1 VGKAVTT
8 VILALVASYVV
19 LAVLTLAMLVYSR
32 AHWISKAAVIVL
44 VSAFYPVSYFSFM
57 ALLGWPTAQSLPER
71 FRLVSAQV
79 YEPDERS
86 GRQGAI
92 YLWVASLSESAGR
105 VTPRAFEVS
114 YSEGLHQKVESAK
127 KSLEQGAPQMGEVKE
142 EESTG
147 LIPLKITDLSRTA
160 AVATDITFTTLS
172 GTMLPE
178 K

>member
-1 VGKAVTT
+1 MTT
-8 VILALVASYVV
+8 VILALVASYVI
-19 LAVLTLAMLVYSR
+19 LAVLLLAMLVYSR
-32 AHWISKAAVIVL
+32 THWIMKAAVIVL
-44 VSAFYPVSYFSFM
+44 VSAFYPVSYYSLM
-57 ALLGWPTAQSLPER
+57 ALLGWPTAQRLPDR

-92 YLWVASLSESAGR
+92 YLWVAPLSEDAGR

-114 YSEGLHQKVESAK
+114 YSEGLHQKVENAK
-127 KSLEQGAPQMGEVKE
+127 KGLYQGTAQMGEVKE

-147 LIPLKITDLSRTA
+147 VVPLKITDLARTA
-160 AVATDITFTTLS
+160 VVATDITFHALS
-172 GTMLPE
+172 DTVLPE